1 MGMGIL
7 QKPLHKARKRPVT
20 LGLAR
25 DLDVPLSAPRGGVGV
40 REVFGL
46 DARELRLAVFG
57 DRFVQ
62 DAPVVGAGEARGVH
76 GDVAAVVGG
85 EEVGDV
91 LYAAGPEFLG
101 YEGEIV
107 FDLVVLVSACVAV
120 WRAIGLFL
128 ETVLL
133 LGWGDWSAASAI
145 GTEFDDGFEIMQSG
159 YRMLDLNLGR
169 QDARGGMGERGIAEH
184 VGFLL
189 LPSPERGCKG
199 ISGCTLEE
207 PLLQVRRCCALRM
220 RAEGGTT
227 GPFLRLVYTV
237 NILKQSLND
246 VSRISC
252 M

>member
-7 QKPLHKARKRPVT
+7 QKPLHEPGERPVAF
-20 LGLAR
+20 GLAG
-25 DLDVPLSAPRGGVGV
+25 DLNVPLSAPRGGVGV

-46 DARELRLAVFG
+46 DARELRFAVFG

-91 LYAAGPEFLG
+91 LHAAGPEFLG

-107 FDLVVLVSACVAV
+107 FHLVVLVLACVAV
-120 WRAIGLFL
+120 GGAIGLFL

-133 LGWGDWSAASAI
+133 LWWGNRSAASAI

-169 QDARGGMGERGIAEH
+169 
-184 VGFLL
+184 
-189 LPSPERGCKG
+189 
-199 ISGCTLEE
+199 
-207 PLLQVRRCCALRM
+207 
-220 RAEGGTT
+220 
-227 GPFLRLVYTV
+227 
-237 NILKQSLND
+237 
-246 VSRISC
+246 
-252 M
+252 